1 VRVDRIE
8 EGTVSKEAA
17 MCYFYGDRR
26 AQEEARRVM
35 REQEEARR
43 RREEREKKAEK
54 ERVAK
59 DRELVRA

>member
-1 VRVDRIE
+1 
-8 EGTVSKEAA
+8 

-35 REQEEARR
+35 REREDRR
-43 RREEREKKAEK
+43 RRDERAKKVEK
-54 ERVAK
+54 ERVSK